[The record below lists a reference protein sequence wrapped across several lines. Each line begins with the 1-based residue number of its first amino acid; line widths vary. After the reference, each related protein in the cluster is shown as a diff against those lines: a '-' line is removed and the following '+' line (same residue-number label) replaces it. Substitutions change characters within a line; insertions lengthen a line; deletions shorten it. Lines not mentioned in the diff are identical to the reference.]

1 MSASRGSLPGPEVPY
16 ESGGRVRQKRRTR
29 EALVAA
35 LHELMESTANPSI
48 DDVAKAAGISRTTAY
63 RYFPDQDALIRA
75 AYPEIGDTPHFP
87 DDDEPSAVTDRVRVV
102 VDLQLDIIEKWEP
115 QLRAA
120 LGSTLRS
127 GAGPAPLRG
136 GRAIGW
142 FEDALTVLSPGWPAE
157 RVRRTAIRLRAVVGI
172 EAWIWLIDIASVPP
186 ADARSIL
193 RDNAAAV
200 LRSALDEAV

>member
-1 MSASRGSLPGPEVPY
+1 M
-16 ESGGRVRQKRRTR
+16 K
-29 EALVAA
+29 
-35 LHELMESTANPSI
+35 STAAPST
-48 DDVAKAAGISRTTAY
+48 DEVARAAGISRATAY

-75 AYPEIGDTPHFP
+75 AYPEIADRPHFS
-87 DDDEPSAVTDRVRVV
+87 DDDGPSAVTDRVRVV
-102 VDLQLDIIEKWEP
+102 VDLQLDIEKWEP

-142 FEDALTVLSPGWPAE
+142 FEDALTVLTPAWPAE
-157 RVRRTAIRLRAVVGI
+157 RVRQTAIRLRAVVGI

-186 ADARSIL
+186 TDARSIM
-193 RDNAAAV
+193 RDNAGAV
-200 LRSALDEAV
+200 LRSALDEIG